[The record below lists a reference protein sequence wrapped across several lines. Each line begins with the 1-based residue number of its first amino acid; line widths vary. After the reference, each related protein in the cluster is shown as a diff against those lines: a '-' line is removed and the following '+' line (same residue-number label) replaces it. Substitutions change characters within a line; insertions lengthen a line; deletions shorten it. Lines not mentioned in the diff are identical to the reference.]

1 MLGNVSTICTRTWRA
16 GTITD
21 RHDMTDMLSR
31 HTDHDDSNKEAKA
44 AKPHMARMQ
53 HNKAGSK
60 KVLFLLEGGNLARAY
75 VAEITGKHMAE

>member
-1 MLGNVSTICTRTWRA
+1 MSAPYAPGLGGLVPSQ
-16 GTITD
+16 TD
-21 RHDMTDMLSR
+21 IDMTDMLSR

-60 KVLFLLEGGNLARAY
+60 KVLFLLEGGNLARA
-75 VAEITGKHMAE
+75 